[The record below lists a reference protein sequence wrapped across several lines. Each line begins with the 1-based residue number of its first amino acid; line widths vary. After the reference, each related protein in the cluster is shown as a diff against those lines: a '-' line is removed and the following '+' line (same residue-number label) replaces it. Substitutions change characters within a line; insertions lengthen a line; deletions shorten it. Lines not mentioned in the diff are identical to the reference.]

1 MLDTNVVSYIVR
13 EPHCALARRI
23 SSLKSDSFA
32 ISVIVAAELQYGAQR
47 RASRRLTQQLNAV
60 LSAITILPLEEP
72 ADHHYGA
79 IRVELERLGNP
90 IGQNDM
96 LIAAHARSLGA
107 TLITNNLK
115 EFRRISGLHVEDW
128 PRH

>member
-23 SSLKSDSFA
+23 SSLRPDSFA
-32 ISVIVAAELQYGAQR
+32 ISVIVAAELQNGAQR

-128 PRH
+128 PQH